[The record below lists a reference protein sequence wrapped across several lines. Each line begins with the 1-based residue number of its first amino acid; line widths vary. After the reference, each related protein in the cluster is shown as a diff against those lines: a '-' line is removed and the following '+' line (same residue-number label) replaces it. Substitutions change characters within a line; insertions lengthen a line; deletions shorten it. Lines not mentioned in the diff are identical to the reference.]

1 MGRIILITLGL
12 LASALV
18 AAVVGFLVW
27 EDRLN
32 RELKAWD
39 ARMDALCAA
48 NGGAD
53 VADRIYET
61 AVAPLTKEYFAGL
74 NPPRSLFIAERS
86 EGRDLG
92 ARYPYVYETR
102 VLEVL
107 NEKDPRVLKY
117 TERIVRVSDN
127 KILAERFGYQRS
139 GGGLPMFDPS
149 EIRNCPDDRSRG
161 RLDVQVFV
169 NHPQYERK
177 EAK

>member
-12 LASALV
+12 LASALA

-53 VADRIYET
+53 VAVRVYET
-61 AVAPLTKEYFAGL
+61 VQAPETKEYFL
-74 NPPRSLFIAERS
+74 NPPTSFFVPERS
-86 EGRDLG
+86 IGKDLG
-92 ARYPYVYETR
+92 PLYPYVHETR
-102 VLEVL
+102 VVQVL
-107 NEKDPRVLKY
+107 NDGNPSVVKF

-127 KILAERFGYQRS
+127 SVLAERFAYQRA
-139 GGGLPMFDPS
+139 GGGIPGFDPA
-149 EIRNCPDDRSRG
+149 ETRVCPRLSTTQ
-161 RLDVQVFV
+161 RLDVQVFT
-169 NHPQYERK
+169 NHPRHQLK
-177 EAK
+177 DQK